1 MVKENQNPINY
12 RPDLTSNNLSTNSTS
27 NTAIIN
33 NLQNRLYDNLSWD
46 TTSPALQKIALLQ
59 GIPFT
64 IFSYAAGIFRSNNR
78 FNLYGLIDLFTYIS
92 RLNILGSINI
102 RNDITFTF
110 LNEKKILDGFLATHN
125 SGIYGSALNIFMN
138 KLDFEIMDS
147 ILHKPV
153 SQIVS
158 EQNNNKIYE
167 ISYNTISKIQP
178 SSMIS
183 PDYFKKHES
192 EEKIILDEQKLKDN
206 KSIIFGGID
215 YEQISIILD
224 NIPLFPNIEDKGFD
238 SFFYDNYIFHYYIE
252 SNFDELKL
260 IYEIFNEAD
269 SKSWPSQDNYS
280 GNDNPNQIGFD
291 DWFQFMESITENREL
306 NSKFYIH
313 ESQNKTLIERIKLFT
328 NGDVDLCYNEVFPY
342 FYKKIYGLEYNYGHA
357 FFMSKHPRVANIF
370 LMKMDGIIENEYYN
384 YTNKNFTQKTINI
397 YNYLYD
403 DSKKNNNNVNLNII
417 LMPVKID
424 GVDDG
429 SIGTVDYQFNFEYNI
444 RDSNLSVNGNSL
456 NNFTEF
462 ENDNK
467 NPYQHSDTGFY
478 RLGFV
483 KDRLI
488 NSNFTK
494 SPLTIHY
501 TILCG
506 LDDTLS
512 YKYLENLKIY
522 GKETTRFGISNSK
535 NIVNKTYLCYYDGN
549 NETFKKV
556 LTSSNNTATLDFFN
570 KIKKVINYNSNNS
583 FQNLQANKKNIID
596 EITSF
601 VYNINEGKAFSLDVA
616 KNNPLSYNSGLILGI
631 DCIILIY
638 ITQIYYN
645 DFTKIFSSNEIFK
658 AYYNIIN
665 NNLGLYKEKLNK
677 INAIL
682 NNKYSFIG
690 TNIVDNETG
699 SIYTSLSELNLN
711 DKDEFF
717 IYVSEILKRNI
728 NTLNQKSFYKIIEYI
743 PENYLDSDGNIKGI
757 DIGERVKD
765 DFTQVE
771 DKWYDITY
779 KEQDHFNSYLCNK
792 NNNKY
797 DDIINFYNNFN
808 TLSFD
813 GNEFDK
819 FNLENRSIYESYI
832 LIRAYAKQLFNDYN
846 STDIIYKLFETYK
859 KIKELNNQDLLVG
872 ELISELSSMSNNSNY
887 IFARL
892 NSDKFSLSI
901 REYYMFNFFKN
912 YSDDLVLNMENS
924 SYSYDINY
932 ICYVKFLLLT
942 ILDKKSYYEYINYI
956 IDDNQGYFTDST
968 FNYYI
973 KLDYFPYFEFSTA
986 YHGKALNFTFVDL
999 FNKIKFNDLIDTF
1012 TYNNSKSLLNII
1024 KIIFKENITYYYSL
1038 DTNTINN
1045 LNQVNTNYIGFT
1057 QSLIPFI
1064 NFINNNFSKI
1074 QNFGLLLDDLYLEDD
1089 DNQYIKKS
1097 ILVLFKNIQAIY
1109 ENLNKNFD
1117 DEIIN
1122 YENKYFSITDSNR
1135 FNIFNE
1141 YKNYN

>member
-12 RPDLTSNNLSTNSTS
+12 RQDLTSNNLSTNSTS

-110 LNEKKILDGFLATHN
+110 LNEKKILDGFLSTHD

-147 ILHKPV
+147 ILHKPA

-183 PDYFKKHES
+183 PDYFKKHET
-192 EEKIILDEQKLKDN
+192 EEKIILDEQKIKDN

-238 SFFYDNYIFHYYIE
+238 SFCYDNYIFHYYIE
-252 SNFDELKL
+252 SNFDELKI
-260 IYEIFNEAD
+260 IYQLFNEPD
-269 SKSWPSQDNYS
+269 FKSWPTQANYD
-280 GNDNPNQIGFD
+280 GNDDPTQIGFNG
-291 DWFQFMESITENREL
+291 WNQFTESITENREL
-306 NSKFYIH
+306 NSKFYIY
-313 ESQNKTLIERIKLFT
+313 ESANRTLAERIKLLT
-328 NGDVDLCYNEVFPY
+328 TGKLDLCYNDIFPY
-342 FYKKIYGLEYNYGHA
+342 FYKQVYGLEYNYGHI
-357 FFMSKHPRVANIF
+357 FFISKHPRVANIF
-370 LMKMDGIIENEYYN
+370 LMKMDGVMENEN
-384 YTNKNFTQKTINI
+384 YDYTHKNFTEKTINI

-429 SIGTVDYQFNFEYNI
+429 SIGTIDYQFNFEYNI
-444 RDSNLSVNGNSL
+444 RNSNTSIMKIEIGNY
-456 NNFTEF
+456 TES

-467 NPYQHSDTGFY
+467 YPYEHSDTGFY
-478 RLGFV
+478 QLRFV
-483 KDRLI
+483 KDKII
-488 NSNFTK
+488 NNNFTK

-522 GKETTRFGISNSK
+522 GKETTRFGISNIK

-583 FQNLQANKKNIID
+583 FQNLQSNKKNIID

-601 VYNINEGKAFSLDVA
+601 VYNINEGKSFSLDIA
-616 KNNPLSYNSGLILGI
+616 KNNPLSYNSGLILGV

-645 DFTKIFSSNEIFK
+645 DFTKIFSSSEIFT

-665 NNLGLYKEKLNK
+665 NNLGLYNDKLNK
-677 INAIL
+677 INQIL
-682 NNKYSFIG
+682 NNKYSFLG
-690 TNIVDNETG
+690 TNIIDNESG
-699 SIYTSLSELNLN
+699 SIYTSLSQLNLN

-757 DIGERVKD
+757 DIGERVKL
-765 DFTQVE
+765 DFTQIE
-771 DKWYDITY
+771 DKWYDITH
-779 KEQDHFNSYLCNK
+779 KSQDHFNSYVCNK
-792 NNNKY
+792 NNNRY
-797 DDIINFYNNFN
+797 GDITIFYNYYN
-808 TLSFD
+808 TLSFNGD
-813 GNEFDK
+813 EFDE

-832 LIRAYAKQLFNDYN
+832 LIRAYAKQLFNDYD
-846 STDIIYKLFETYK
+846 SYGIIYKLFETYK
-859 KIKELNNQDLLVG
+859 KIKELNNQELLVG
-872 ELISELSSMSNNSNY
+872 ELMDELARMENNSNY

-892 NSDKFSLSI
+892 SSNRFSLLF
-901 REYYMFNFFKN
+901 REYYIFNFFKN
-912 YSDDLVLNMENS
+912 YSNNLFLSMENT
-924 SYSYDINY
+924 SYSFEINY
-932 ICYVKFLLLT
+932 ICYLKFLLLT

-973 KLDYFPYFEFSTA
+973 KLDYFPYYEFSTA
-986 YHGKALNFTFVDL
+986 YHSKALNFTFVDV

-1012 TYNNSKSLLNII
+1012 TYNNSKSIINII
-1024 KIIFKENITYYYSL
+1024 RLIFIENITYYYSL
-1038 DTNTINN
+1038 DSNTINN
-1045 LNQVNTNYIGFT
+1045 LNQVNTRYLGFS
-1057 QSLIPFI
+1057 QPLIPFM
-1064 NFINNNFSKI
+1064 NFIINNFTKI
-1074 QNFGLLLDDLYLEDD
+1074 QNFGLLLDELYLEDD

-1097 ILVLFKNIQAIY
+1097 ILVLFKNIQTIY
-1109 ENLNKNFD
+1109 KNVNKNFD
-1117 DEIIN
+1117 EIID
-1122 YENKYFSITDSNR
+1122 YENKYFSMTDSNR